1 MAYIDLNPIRAGIAR
16 TPETSTHTTIQKRI
30 EQACASKTPN
40 QLDQPS
46 SSLLPFAG
54 NPRQDMPKGLPFHL
68 TDYIELVDWTGR
80 IIRDDKKGVIQNHL
94 PPVLARLG
102 IDAENWIYLS
112 KHFESPFKSLVG
124 TTISM
129 KLACEGLGQRWVQG
143 ITQSERLFS
152 SG

>member
-1 MAYIDLNPIRAGIAR
+1 MAYIDLNPIRAGIAQ
-16 TPETSTHTTIQKRI
+16 TPETSTHTTIKKRI

-40 QLDQPS
+40 RHDQQS

-54 NPRQDMPKGLPFHL
+54 NPRKEMPKGLPFRL

-80 IIRDDKKGVIQNHL
+80 IIRDDKKGAIPSHL

-112 KHFESPFKSLVG
+112 QHFESPFKSLVG

-129 KLACEGLGQRWVQG
+129 KQACEGLGQRWVQG